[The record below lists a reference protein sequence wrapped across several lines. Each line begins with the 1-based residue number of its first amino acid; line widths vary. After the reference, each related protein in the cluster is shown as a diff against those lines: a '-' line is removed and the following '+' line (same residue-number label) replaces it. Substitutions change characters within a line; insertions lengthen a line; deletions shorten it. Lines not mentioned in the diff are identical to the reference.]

1 MIGPDR
7 FIDYFATGRHSAVRK
22 SAQAA
27 RARANGASSVC
38 TGHNPTELVLIY
50 VIFMNN
56 NAGDNLQA
64 LVFSAP

>member
-38 TGHNPTELVLIY
+38 TGHNPTELLDKVLLTLWSTHICHFY
-50 VIFMNN
+50 E
-56 NAGDNLQA
+56 
-64 LVFSAP
+64 